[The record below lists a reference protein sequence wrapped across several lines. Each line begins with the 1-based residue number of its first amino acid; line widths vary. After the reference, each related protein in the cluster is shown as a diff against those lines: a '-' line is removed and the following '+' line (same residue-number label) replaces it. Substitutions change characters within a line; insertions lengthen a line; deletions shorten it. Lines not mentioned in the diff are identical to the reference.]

1 MPNEKE
7 LLEILLTNR
16 GIKREDWDKFLNPS
30 YDRDMYDPF
39 LMKDMELAC
48 VRIFEATEAS
58 EKIVIY
64 SDYDCD
70 GIPAAVIMH
79 DFFEKIN
86 YKNYSIYIPDRHD
99 EGYGLHMDAIKDF
112 IKDEVDLLITF
123 DLGITAI
130 DEVAEAKAN
139 DIDVIIT
146 DHHLPRRS
154 PGEDGSDFDFLP
166 NAYAILNPKQN
177 GCEYPDKNLCGAG
190 IAFKLVQAL
199 VRKYGEYWKI
209 HNGWDKWLLDMAGVA
224 TLADQVPLLD
234 ENRVIAY
241 YGLKVLRKGK
251 RPGLSEIFNRSGVD
265 VSKLNEE
272 DITFTLAP
280 KINAASR
287 MDDPMNAF
295 LLLSTNDNLES
306 RSMADHLIKI
316 NDERKVTV
324 AHIMKDIKKVLGKR
338 KDDEKPIIVV
348 GNPNWRIG
356 VLGIVA
362 SKVVDE
368 YKKPAFIW
376 GGDGN
381 GFIRGSCRSYGGVNL
396 VDLMTL
402 LPENALLE
410 FGGHSGAGGFSVS
423 HEEIHFLEDRL
434 MQVFESIETKEETL
448 LPEVDAII
456 GIDDVNN
463 ENYKI
468 IEKLAPFGMGNPKP
482 LFFFK
487 GISIDTVKE
496 FGKDKNHLELTFKNS
511 RDKNVKAIAF
521 FKTRESYGHILIA
534 GDRIDMVA
542 SIEKNNFLG
551 KEEIRLKIFDIILK

>member
-1 MPNEKE
+1 
-7 LLEILLTNR
+7 
-16 GIKREDWDKFLNPS
+16 
-30 YDRDMYDPF
+30 
-39 LMKDMELAC
+39 
-48 VRIFEATEAS
+48 
-58 EKIVIY
+58 
-64 SDYDCD
+64 
-70 GIPAAVIMH
+70 
-79 DFFEKIN
+79 
-86 YKNYSIYIPDRHD
+86 
-99 EGYGLHMDAIKDF
+99 
-112 IKDEVDLLITF
+112 
-123 DLGITAI
+123 
-130 DEVAEAKAN
+130 
-139 DIDVIIT
+139 
-146 DHHLPRRS
+146 
-154 PGEDGSDFDFLP
+154 
-166 NAYAILNPKQN
+166 
-177 GCEYPDKNLCGAG
+177 
-190 IAFKLVQAL
+190 
-199 VRKYGEYWKI
+199 
-209 HNGWDKWLLDMAGVA
+209 
-224 TLADQVPLLD
+224 
-234 ENRVIAY
+234 
-241 YGLKVLRKGK
+241 
-251 RPGLSEIFNRSGVD
+251 
-265 VSKLNEE
+265 
-272 DITFTLAP
+272 
-280 KINAASR
+280 
-287 MDDPMNAF
+287 
-295 LLLSTNDNLES
+295 
-306 RSMADHLIKI
+306 MADHLIKI

-348 GNPNWRIG
+348 GNPNWLIG